1 MVPLNLTRTCHEN
14 ARLLAGVLLC
24 ALGLLPGCALV
35 VPQSVELAEQWPA
48 ALPERAEVAGVPF
61 FADDDFLCGPATLAT
76 TLAYAGAK
84 VEPGDLVP
92 EVYLPKR
99 RGALQIEMLAA
110 ARRHGAVSY
119 ALDGK
124 LENVLREVAA
134 GNPVIVLQDFGVW
147 PFKVWHYAVVMGFD
161 RASSS
166 VVMRSGMRERQVA
179 PWAALE
185 YTWGGDHWA
194 MVTMP
199 PGRVPATAEVERYTE
214 AVVAMARVSTPAN
227 AKAAYEALLAR
238 WPRTFTAEV
247 GLANTLYAL
256 RDLPKAESLFRDAL
270 AQQPDSVPVLN
281 NLAMVVGEQGRIDE
295 ALELVSAAE
304 RSPGPYAEAVAET
317 RRTIEA
323 RRKR

>member
-1 MVPLNLTRTCHEN
+1 MIPARTVREN

-24 ALGLLPGCALV
+24 ALGLLQGCALV
-35 VPQSVELAEQWPA
+35 VPQSVELTENWPA
-48 ALPERAEVAGVPF
+48 ALPERAELSEVPF
-61 FADDDFLCGPATLAT
+61 FADDDFLCGPASLAT
-76 TLAYAGAK
+76 TLAYAGAS
-84 VEPGDLVP
+84 VGTRDLVA

-99 RGALQIEMLAA
+99 HGALQIEMLAA

-124 LENVLREVAA
+124 LESVMREVAA

-147 PFKVWHYAVVMGFD
+147 PFKVWHYAVVIGFD
-161 RASSS
+161 RDEHSI
-166 VVMRSGMRERQVA
+166 VMRSGLRERQVA

-199 PGRVPATAEVERYTE
+199 PGRVPVTAEVERYTE
-214 AVVAMARVSTPAN
+214 SVVAMARVSTPAQ

-238 WPRTFTAEV
+238 WPRTFAAEV

-256 RDLPKAESLFRDAL
+256 RDLPASESLLRDAL
-270 AQQPDSVPVLN
+270 AQQPASVPVLN

-295 ALELVSAAE
+295 ALELVAAAE
-304 RSPGPYAEAVAET
+304 RSPGPYAEMVADT
-317 RRTIEA
+317 RRAIEA